1 MNSARFVGPMIG
13 GAITALFGSGWSL
26 AGNYL
31 LGLVVI
37 GAFMAL
43 RLKNHAA
50 IKARTSWRRQLA
62 TGLSYAYGF
71 RPTRSVLL
79 PLAATSHGTVLRH
92 ADALV
97 RQRAL
102 LGRLAHAGHHVRSR
116 GPGRCRRD
124 GLPRP
129 VIEHPGPTEGDRLE
143 RGTRGRNPH
152 RLYDTAEPVDRAD
165 DAVPQRFRDDVYR
178 RGEQHLAAKRGDR

>member
-97 RQRAL
+97 RQRAQ
-102 LGRLAHAGHHVRSR
+102 
-116 GPGRCRRD
+116 
-124 GLPRP
+124 
-129 VIEHPGPTEGDRLE
+129 
-143 RGTRGRNPH
+143 GRNAEKREHLEGGDTPPSVH
-152 RLYDTAEPVDRAD
+152 RSP
-165 DAVPQRFRDDVYR
+165 RFAARCCSPR
-178 RGEQHLAAKRGDR
+178 R